1 MLARP
6 KFYKM
11 NPERMRK
18 AVENA
23 LVIIAVRCARILF
36 VSTIAVTTAKNGG
49 RGEDV
54 SLLPI
59 TFDALVTG
67 MVSTASILGGSS
79 LLCLA
84 LGWTTTTTLLGIA
97 LLSVTLFYFS
107 LEM

>member
-1 MLARP
+1 
-6 KFYKM
+6 
-11 NPERMRK
+11 MRK

-36 VSTIAVTTAKNGG
+36 VSTIAVTTAKTSG

-54 SLLPI
+54 CIKSSLLPI
-59 TFDALVTG
+59 TVDALVTG

-84 LGWTTTTTLLGIA
+84 LGWTTTATLLGIG

>member
-1 MLARP
+1 
-6 KFYKM
+6 
-11 NPERMRK
+11 MRK

-59 TFDALVTG
+59 TLVTG

-84 LGWTTTTTLLGIA
+84 LGWTTTATLLGIG